1 MFSCNA
7 EISVKISSEII
18 QSEEEPGMIQRHK
31 IIFLSL
37 TTGILILAV
46 SFSYQYSIG
55 QTSKDYFSL
64 SCDNI
69 TSQVNQLL
77 ESKGPVQRNMLDLKN
92 MTFLMN
98 LYNKQCS

>member
-1 MFSCNA
+1 
-7 EISVKISSEII
+7 
-18 QSEEEPGMIQRHK
+18 MILRHE

-37 TTGILILAV
+37 TTGILILAI
-46 SFSYQYSIG
+46 SFSHQYSVG

-64 SCDNI
+64 TCNNI

-98 LYNKQCS
+98 LYNIQCS

>member
-1 MFSCNA
+1 
-7 EISVKISSEII
+7 
-18 QSEEEPGMIQRHK
+18 MILRHEM
-31 IIFLSL
+31 IFIVLI
-37 TTGILILAV
+37 TGILMLAI
-46 SFSYQYSIG
+46 SFSLQHSMG
-55 QTSKDYFSL
+55 QTSTDYFLL

-98 LYNKQCS
+98 LYNIQCS